1 MKALFEMVLK
11 HEEYI
16 SRSINEIVGICVKE
30 KDFTTNS
37 WIQFFV
43 NEQIEEESSAK
54 TILDKLKLVGET
66 NMYLFDRDIL
76 GNRLPRAIMRTD
88 RTDADSVSWINRNI

>member
-43 NEQIEEESSAK
+43 NEQIEEESSAR

-66 NMYLFDRDIL
+66 NMYFFDRDIL
-76 GNRLPRAIMRTD
+76 GIRSTPGNNEVA
-88 RTDADSVSWINRNI
+88 N